1 MSRIL
6 LLVLIVITTF
16 LFWRRFGFVV
26 REIRTARPDR
36 DQNWGSLA
44 RRAWTFFS
52 EVVCQSKVIKERP
65 LPGLAHAFVFWSFCA
80 FALVTVN
87 HLAMGFGVPFLS
99 RESLAGRFY
108 YWFALAFAVACAIS
122 IAGLA
127 FRRFVIR
134 PKPLGPGPVSYQ

>member
-26 REIRTARPDR
+26 REIRTAGPDP
-36 DQNWGSLA
+36 DQNWGSIA

-52 EVVCQSKVIKERP
+52 EVLCQSKVIKERP

-80 FALVTVN
+80 FALVTLN
-87 HLAMGFGVPFLS
+87 HIASGFGIPFLN
-99 RESLAGRFY
+99 REHFFGAFY
-108 YWFALAFAVACAIS
+108 FWFAFAFAVTCALS

-127 FRRFVIR
+127 F
-134 PKPLGPGPVSYQ
+134 